1 MDDEHDKATDS
12 NVISITSGKPEDR
25 IYERTIIA
33 NERRF
38 NPQQCPHKGPFIV
51 DRKLGSVECK
61 DCGAMLN
68 PIYVL
73 EVLACQEAYWNMR
86 QRDLSK
92 HLANINQEIKERT
105 RTKCTHCGN
114 MTAIKFKGEMP
125 ATWVPQPY

>member
-1 MDDEHDKATDS
+1 MDDDHDKATDN

-25 IYERTIIA
+25 TYERTIIA

-38 NPQQCPHKGPFIV
+38 NPQQCPHKGPFVV

-73 EVLACQEAYWNMR
+73 EILACQEAYWNLR
-86 QRDLSK
+86 QKELTKYLTD
-92 HLANINQEIKERT
+92 INKEISERT
-105 RTKCTHCGN
+105 KTKCTHCGN
-114 MTAIKFKGEMP
+114 MTAIRFKGEMP
-125 ATWVPQPY
+125 RTWVPQPY